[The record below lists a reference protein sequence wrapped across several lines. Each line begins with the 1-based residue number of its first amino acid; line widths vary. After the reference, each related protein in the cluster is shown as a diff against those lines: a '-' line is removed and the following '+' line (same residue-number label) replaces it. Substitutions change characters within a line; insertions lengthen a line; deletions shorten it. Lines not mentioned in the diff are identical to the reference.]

1 MTNSEGF
8 LDTFDAIK
16 RVVSFPLEDKHVVN
30 EHHLI
35 RTSYDAT
42 HKNVFTWCISI
53 YHVIGLKQTRDI
65 KNITL
70 KTAKKNSWVSQSA
83 GKTNNLLGLI

>member
-1 MTNSEGF
+1 MIMTNSEGF

-35 RTSYDAT
+35 
-42 HKNVFTWCISI
+42 
-53 YHVIGLKQTRDI
+53 
-65 KNITL
+65 
-70 KTAKKNSWVSQSA
+70 
-83 GKTNNLLGLI
+83 